1 MIKVLFAQVRE
12 LVGTDATEVAADFP
26 TVEALR
32 QHMAAQSD
40 RWALAL
46 EDGKLLAAVNQT
58 LVSFDHPLTDGDEVA
73 FFPPVTEV
81 KMAETKIVV
90 GPQPFSVGEEYPWL
104 AERDEDG
111 AVVTFTGKVRN
122 HNLGDSVNALTLE
135 HYPGM
140 TEKALAEIVDEARNR
155 WPLGRVTVI
164 HRIGELWPGD
174 EIVFVGVTSAH
185 RSSAFEAGQFIMD
198 YLKTRA
204 PFWKRE
210 ATPEGDR
217 WVEARESDQQAAK
230 RW

>member
-1 MIKVLFAQVRE
+1 
-12 LVGTDATEVAADFP
+12 
-26 TVEALR
+26 
-32 QHMAAQSD
+32 
-40 RWALAL
+40 
-46 EDGKLLAAVNQT
+46 
-58 LVSFDHPLTDGDEVA
+58 
-73 FFPPVTEV
+73 
-81 KMAETKIVV
+81 MAETKIVV

-122 HNLGDSVNALTLE
+122 HNLGDSVKALTLE

-164 HRIGELWPGD
+164 
-174 EIVFVGVTSAH
+174 FVGVTSAH